1 MSDMSDI
8 PDIPTYPEL
17 PRDLTEAQAQAIQG
31 IQTAIQAG
39 YTRLL
44 VEILVPDVELKPEIL
59 AQPFLQALDPPF
71 AVLFSDAGAAALAQ
85 REWQASDLP
94 EDVTLQGISP
104 RTQVSEERA
113 LIFVLPAVSSLDTV
127 EQICTSVSKRDQQ
140 PRPVILLNPQLQ
152 DAAAVGVGLAGGRF
166 RERFIA
172 TFEPCY
178 YLRPLASGA
187 LLRIY
192 PHPWTVWLEE
202 EGNYS
207 LVKAQSKQPDGEE
220 LAEIFAGATD
230 QPTNVLEGIRRFFQA
245 LQR

>member
-1 MSDMSDI
+1 MSD
-8 PDIPTYPEL
+8 PQYPEL
-17 PRDLTEAQAQAIQG
+17 PRDLAEAQAQAIQG
-31 IQTAIQAG
+31 LQAAIQAG

-59 AQPFLQALDPPF
+59 AQPFLQLLDPPF
-71 AVLFSDAGAAALAQ
+71 SFLFSDAGAAALAQ
-85 REWQASDLP
+85 REWQGLDLP
-94 EDVTLQGISP
+94 AGITLQGISP
-104 RTQVSEERA
+104 RTVVTEEMG
-113 LIFVLPAVSSLDTV
+113 LVFVLPAVSTLDRV
-127 EQICTSVSKRDQQ
+127 EQICSSMSKREQQ
-140 PRPVILLNPQLQ
+140 PRPVVLINPQLQ
-152 DAAAVGVGLAGGRF
+152 DAASVGVGLSGRRF

-202 EGNYS
+202 EDGNYS
-207 LVKAQSKQPDGEE
+207 LLKAQGQQPDGEE
-220 LAEIFAGATD
+220 LSEIFASGTD
-230 QPTNVLEGIRRFFQA
+230 QPTSLLDGIRRFFQA